1 MSYNVGKHSIVMPQ
15 DKRAVIENFSGGICI
30 DETNS
35 VISDMQSPDMLN
47 MWYEN
52 NILCT
57 RNGQEQ
63 IINSAYYERYFHNLF
78 PTYIINFDTLPQFI
92 PTSSNVVLAATQ
104 GALRMTVPQTNH
116 GFSNEL
122 RLERNR
128 RYIFMAA
135 VRNMTRMRINL
146 RSDEKEEAT
155 YFTDAVTFNVND
167 YQIVS
172 AEFMTG
178 EYDIRSITVADSSG
192 IDNNTSHI
200 KHITVFD
207 ITSINNVFSGI
218 PYLRSQVLLEI
229 YEIKSYENEFSS
241 KDIVARNVA
250 RESYRHRNGSL
261 SVVRNEGRMG
271 WITHNFLSE
280 RFYDNYLFQ
289 VDGNLYSWDG
299 KTDSVPNLIRSNF
312 LALSKSLMFSF
323 LSKIYIIDG
332 ERYFCV
338 EEDSTN
344 DYGNTFYRV
353 EEVKPY
359 VPTVQINCNN
369 DGVGDVHENFNLLSR
384 SYKATYNTKA
394 GDTSFYLI
402 NSQHYRNSFRVELDG
417 QILIH
422 GTHFDAYQTS
432 RGYYIRLRTAISEP
446 GMNNLVI
453 TCNLNESEASDSRR
467 KILRCTVAKSF
478 GGTSIRGTRM
488 FLSGNPREPSKY
500 YRSFIHNCTY
510 FPDLEYEIVGTGTEK
525 ITAFESQ
532 YGALVVF
539 TESSVYQILYSFDG
553 DTPLFSTKLISP
565 IIGCDMPNSVHLVDN
580 KLVFANTSGGVYLID
595 YFNGTDEKNI
605 KQISLNIN
613 GSKFIK
619 KGLLSESYDDL
630 KNAVATIFGGRYYL
644 HTKKHTYV
652 WDYGLRSFEFSNLYY
667 DANSENVQRKLVW
680 YIFDNIHA
688 KFFITMRSENFLAY
702 ITDTDINTG
711 TDRVNIVKFN
721 PHSDDFG
728 KSIRAYFIT
737 KSFDFKIFMY
747 KKILKWIAIS
757 SYSKFNLKKFL
768 DGENGGDNNIGE
780 DDYEETDN
788 IMIFGDIKVTCI
800 CDSIQQKSYTAKI
813 NSASNAKNFYNYHKI
828 ITSLKKGY
836 HFAFK
841 FESVNGPINISK
853 VLITYSV

>member
-1 MSYNVGKHSIVMPQ
+1 MSYNVKKHSIVVPQ
-15 DKRAVIENFSGGICI
+15 DKRAVIENFSGGVCI

-63 IINSAYYERYFHNLF
+63 IINSAYHERYFHNLF
-78 PTYIINFDTLPQFI
+78 PVYIITHDTLPQLI
-92 PTSSNVVLAATQ
+92 PTAESVILTPSAGV
-104 GALRMTVPQTNH
+104 LRMTVPLTNQ
-116 GFSNEL
+116 GFSCDL
-122 RLERNR
+122 KLERKR
-128 RYIFMAA
+128 KYIFMAA
-135 VRNMTRMRINL
+135 VRSITRLRIHL
-146 RSDEKEEAT
+146 KSDEKEEAA
-155 YFTDAVTFNVND
+155 YYTDTLTFNANT
-167 YQIVS
+167 YQVTGI
-172 AEFMTG
+172 EFTTG
-178 EYDIRSITVADSSG
+178 EYDIRSVTVTDSSG
-192 IDNNTSHI
+192 INNNTSHI
-200 KHITVFD
+200 RNFTVFD
-207 ITSINNVFSGI
+207 ITDINNNFTGV
-218 PYLRSQVLLEI
+218 PYLRTQTLLDSDV
-229 YEIKSYENEFSS
+229 IKSYENDFSS
-241 KDIVARNVA
+241 QDIIDRDVI
-250 RESYRHRNGSL
+250 REAYRHINGSL
-261 SVVRNEGRMG
+261 SVVRNSGRIG
-271 WITHNFLSE
+271 WEINGFLQE
-280 RFYDNYLFQ
+280 RFYDNYLFHI
-289 VDGNLYSWDG
+289 DGSLYSWDG
-299 KTDSVPNLIRSNF
+299 KTGSNPNLIKSNF
-312 LALSKSLMFSF
+312 LSLSKSLMFSF
-323 LSKIYIIDG
+323 LSRVYIIDG
-332 ERYFCV
+332 TNYFCV
-338 EEDSTN
+338 EEDATN
-344 DYGNTFYRV
+344 AYGSTFYRL

-359 VPTVQINCNN
+359 VPTVQINCN
-369 DGVGDVHENFNLLSR
+369 GEGIGDIYENFNLLTR
-384 SYKATYNTKA
+384 SYKATYNTKS
-394 GDTSFYLI
+394 GDTSFYLV
-402 NSQHYRNSFRVELDG
+402 NSKHYMNGFTVELNK
-417 QILIH
+417 QVLTH
-422 GTHFDAYQTS
+422 GVHFDAFQTS
-432 RGYYIRLRTAISEP
+432 KGYYIKLKTAVSDP
-446 GMNNLVI
+446 GMNNLVM
-453 TCNLNESEASDSRR
+453 TCHINESELIDNRK
-467 KILRCTVAKSF
+467 KILNCTIAKSF

-488 FLSGNPREPSKY
+488 FLSGNPQEPAKY
-500 YRSFIHNCTY
+500 YRSYIHNCTY

-553 DTPLFSTKLISP
+553 DTPTFSTKLISP

-580 KLVFANTSGGVYLID
+580 KLVFANTSSGIHLID

-688 KFFITMRSENFLAY
+688 KHFITMRSENFLAY
-702 ITDTDINTG
+702 ITDIDILTG
-711 TDRVNIVKFN
+711 ANRVNIVKFN
-721 PHSDDFG
+721 PHCNDFG
-728 KSIRAYFIT
+728 NTIKAHFIT

-768 DGENGGDNNIGE
+768 DSESDENNNGEPDN
-780 DDYEETDN
+780 T
-788 IMIFGDIKVTCI
+788 MIFGDIKVTCI

-813 NSASNAKNFYNYHKI
+813 NSVSNFKNFYNYYKI